1 MRLIRPAA
9 AALAVAVA
17 ATTFVP
23 TADARHRRHHDA
35 FIAGAAGFA
44 AGAFLS
50 AITAPRY
57 PYYYDDY
64 YYDDDNYYYDD
75 YPGTYYAPGP
85 VYVSPPVYAPRR
97 FECDNAGAISPP
109 PGAMC

>member
-9 AALAVAVA
+9 AALAIAVT

-57 PYYYDDY
+57 PYYYDDDY
-64 YYDDDNYYYDD
+64 YYYDD
-75 YPGTYYAPGP
+75 YPEAYYAPAP

-97 FECDNAGAISPP
+97 FECDSSGAVSPP